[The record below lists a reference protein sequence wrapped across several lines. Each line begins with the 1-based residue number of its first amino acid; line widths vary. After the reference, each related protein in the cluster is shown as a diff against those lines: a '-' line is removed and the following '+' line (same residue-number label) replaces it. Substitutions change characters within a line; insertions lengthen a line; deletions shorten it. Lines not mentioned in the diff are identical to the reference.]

1 MEMHQVRY
9 FLALCEERN
18 FTRAAKRC
26 GVSQPSLTN
35 AIKRLEA
42 KLGESLFH
50 RDRVNTRLTDLG
62 IKLRSDFEQID
73 RFAADAKRKAT
84 KVLSLR
90 SITHQPRPM
99 EAFMRLHHV
108 IAVVAVLIIGIGA
121 KQFLFP
127 PKQAEANIQAMPS
140 TSMNILQMH
149 IDHPNKNN
157 HPVQKIHDMSFVF
170 SEPN

>member
-1 MEMHQVRY
+1 MEMHQVQY

-42 KLGESLFH
+42 ELGGSLFH
-50 RDRVNTRLTDLG
+50 RDRVNTQLTDLG

-84 KVLSLR
+84 KFLSSP
-90 SITHQPRPM
+90 SITNQPRAM
-99 EAFMRLHHV
+99 EAFMRVHHV
-108 IAVVAVLIIGIGA
+108 IAVVAVLVIGLGA
-121 KQFLFP
+121 KQYMFP
-127 PKQAEANIQAMPS
+127 PKQANADVFPTA
-140 TSMNILQMH
+140 SMNVLQMH
-149 IDHPNKNN
+149 SDIELKQLPQ
-157 HPVQKIHDMSFVF
+157 QKMNDKTFIFTD
-170 SEPN
+170 EE